1 MFSLAAKIGVA
12 VPALAVVALCG
23 LFTPAQGGQ
32 QGAKQANS
40 TSAYVPLD
48 PGPTPDEVNRRTL
61 EARAGNDA
69 AKMLLRSTPT
79 GARITVDGLFVGK
92 TPLLLI
98 VAPGKYKIQMQNERQ
113 AFGERAVE
121 LGAKETQEV
130 ALTLAPKYPD
140 RVTTH

>member
-1 MFSLAAKIGVA
+1 VRLRTAKV
-12 VPALAVVALCG
+12 ALAMIASALTLVG
-23 LFTPAQGGQ
+23 GPLAHGQ
-32 QGAKQANS
+32 QPRQATS
-40 TSAYVPLD
+40 GTSAYIPLSD
-48 PGPTPDEVNRRTL
+48 GPAPDEVNRRAL
-61 EARAGNDA
+61 ESRAGNDA
-69 AKMLLRSTPT
+69 GKILLRSTPT
-79 GARITVDGLFVGK
+79 SARVTIDGLFVGK

-113 AFGERAVE
+113 ALAERSVE